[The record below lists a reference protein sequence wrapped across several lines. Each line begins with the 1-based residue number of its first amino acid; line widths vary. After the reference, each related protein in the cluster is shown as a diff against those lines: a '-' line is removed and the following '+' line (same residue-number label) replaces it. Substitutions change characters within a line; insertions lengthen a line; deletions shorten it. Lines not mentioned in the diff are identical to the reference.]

1 MESSDVSGF
10 SVAQII
16 ENCLGCKWTLHILN
30 QVRNGVC
37 RPGQLERSAE
47 GLTAKVLS
55 ERLVKLVHFGILEKQ
70 NFPEIPPRAEYHLTP
85 FGQRLLNILDQ
96 VEELQQQQQQQRAR
110 ADA

>member
-16 ENCLGCKWTLHILN
+16 EDCLGCKWTLHILN

-37 RPGQLERSAE
+37 RPGQLERSAG

-55 ERLVKLVHFGILEKQ
+55 ERLVKLVRFGILEKKS
-70 NFPEIPPRAEYHLTP
+70 FPEIPPRAEYHLTP

-96 VEELQQQQQQQRAR
+96 VEALQQQRER